1 MAGSVAPFI
10 ELGVGFNADL
20 TARENVI
27 LNGVLMGLSREQ
39 AEDRLEAVIEFAEL
53 EEFAD
58 LKLKNYS
65 SGMLVRL
72 AFSIMIQSDAEILL
86 IDEVLAVGDAAFQQ
100 KCKDVFHEIRGSDRT
115 VVLVTHDMTAVEEYC
130 HRAMLLDKG
139 DIVRHRRPR
148 RGRSS
153 LPADQLRHAHRAA
166 PRARHPTAPAGAEVP
181 LLDAWLESD
190 GERTTNVEQGA
201 PLEFHAIFEAP
212 TAIEGPNFGFVV
224 TTAEGV
230 EIGGF
235 AAGLKP
241 TTETAQGDVF
251 PAGEQVRVR
260 AKLANR
266 FAPGRYLVQCWVH
279 RNHSFAEPLLA
290 LPRVLDFVVYGVP
303 GHGRAG
309 DDRRPVGADRR
320 LARGRRAMSAAG
332 ETLELRDV
340 PGPSALGG
348 GSKRFFELLWLM
360 AVTEFKRTYFGTVL
374 GYFWSLLRPL
384 ILFAVLLFV
393 FTQIFRLGSDVPNYP
408 VLLLFNIVVFGF
420 FQESTV
426 QAVTSVVA
434 QEGIVRK
441 TQFPRLVIPLS
452 IVLTGLMNLG
462 LNLIAV
468 FVFLLAYGV
477 DPMWTWLLLPVGL
490 VPLTMLTT
498 AVAMLVSVLY
508 VRFRDML
515 IIWTV
520 SATVLFYAT
529 PLLYPI
535 EVAPDGLRAPMM
547 VNPLAV
553 IFEQT
558 RVWIIDPTAPDAAEA
573 AGGVA
578 RLIPATV
585 IFVGVCVLAWRIFT
599 RQAPKVAEAL

>member
-1 MAGSVAPFI
+1 MTALEQIVKPAPEAPDPEIVKGPTVIEVRDLSKTFEIPLQRIDSIKERALHPFQGPETKRLEALSGISFDVHRGEFFGIVGRNGTGKSTLLKILASIYRPESGSIRMAGSVAPFI

-39 AEDRLEAVIEFAEL
+39 AEERLEAVIEFAEL

-72 AFSIMIQSDAEILL
+72 AFAIMIQSDAEILL

-139 DIVRHRRPR
+139 DIVLLGDP
-148 RGRSS
+148 
-153 LPADQLRHAHRAA
+153 DEVAHRYLRINFADGDSSR
-166 PRARHPTAPAGAEVP
+166 PHPSSPAGAEIR
-181 LLDAWLESD
+181 LLDAWLESN

-201 PLEFHAIFEAP
+201 SLEFHAIFEAP
-212 TAIEGPNFGFVV
+212 AAIEGPNFGFVV

-230 EIGGF
+230 EVGGF

-303 GHGRAG
+303 G
-309 DDRRPVGADRR
+309 
-320 LARGRRAMSAAG
+320 
-332 ETLELRDV
+332 T
-340 PGPSALGG
+340 
-348 GSKRFFELLWLM
+348 
-360 AVTEFKRTYFGTVL
+360 
-374 GYFWSLLRPL
+374 
-384 ILFAVLLFV
+384 
-393 FTQIFRLGSDVPNYP
+393 
-408 VLLLFNIVVFGF
+408 
-420 FQESTV
+420 
-426 QAVTSVVA
+426 
-434 QEGIVRK
+434 
-441 TQFPRLVIPLS
+441 
-452 IVLTGLMNLG
+452 
-462 LNLIAV
+462 
-468 FVFLLAYGV
+468 
-477 DPMWTWLLLPVGL
+477 VGL
-490 VPLTMLTT
+490 VTI
-498 AVAMLVSVLY
+498 ADQSE
-508 VRFRDML
+508 L
-515 IIWTV
+515 IADW
-520 SATVLFYAT
+520 L
-529 PLLYPI
+529 
-535 EVAPDGLRAPMM
+535 EDDER
-547 VNPLAV
+547 
-553 IFEQT
+553 
-558 RVWIIDPTAPDAAEA
+558 
-573 AGGVA
+573 
-578 RLIPATV
+578 
-585 IFVGVCVLAWRIFT
+585 
-599 RQAPKVAEAL
+599 